1 MAVSGGWVVAV
12 AAVLQNSV
20 VGILCE
26 ASGRARDSPD
36 TYVAG
41 PFFSGPDV
49 LVLSEKDQGLFL
61 KDHGLFKKGPDVFC
75 RCRNPPPFQI
85 SAPVFAPARPCADI
99 IMCVSFPT
107 SGGCLKNMSYN
118 ISYYQHVTNVFPKR

>member
-1 MAVSGGWVVAV
+1 MVAV

-26 ASGRARDSPD
+26 ASGRARNSPD

-49 LVLSEKDQGLFL
+49 LVLSEKDEDVFQKDQGLFF
-61 KDHGLFKKGPDVFC
+61 KDQGLFKKGPDVFC
-75 RCRNPPPFQI
+75 RCRNPI

-99 IMCVSFPT
+99 IMCVCFST

>member
-26 ASGRARDSPD
+26 ASGRARNPPD

-49 LVLSEKDQGLFL
+49 LVFSEKDEDVFQ
-61 KDHGLFKKGPDVFC
+61 KGPDVFL
-75 RCRNPPPFQI
+75 PLP
-85 SAPVFAPARPCADI
+85 
-99 IMCVSFPT
+99 
-107 SGGCLKNMSYN
+107 
-118 ISYYQHVTNVFPKR
+118 

>member
-41 PFFSGPDV
+41 PFLSG
-49 LVLSEKDQGLFL
+49 
-61 KDHGLFKKGPDVFC
+61 
-75 RCRNPPPFQI
+75 RCRNPI

-118 ISYYQHVTNVFPKR
+118 ISYYQHVT

>member
-1 MAVSGGWVVAV
+1 MVAV

-107 SGGCLKNMSYN
+107 SGGCLKNMSDN